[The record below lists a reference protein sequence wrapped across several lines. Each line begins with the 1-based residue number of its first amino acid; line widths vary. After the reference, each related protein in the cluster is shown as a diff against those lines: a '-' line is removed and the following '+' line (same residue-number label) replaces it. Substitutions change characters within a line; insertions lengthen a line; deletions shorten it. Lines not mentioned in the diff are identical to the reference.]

1 MQKLLKDIEGFDD
14 VGIGVIWQ
22 EPEKGK
28 YILCNDLKGF
38 DLSGVQ
44 IYRYNNFF
52 KIMRTIDSVEE
63 DTDVYAFCVKREDL
77 V

>member
-22 EPEKGK
+22 DKGK
-28 YILCNDLKGF
+28 GDYIRCSDLKGF
-38 DLSGVQ
+38 DLSGIQ

-52 KIMRTIDSVEE
+52 KTMRTVDSIEE